1 MQKKNPT
8 RDAVSG
14 TFKNYS
20 LSGDLTK
27 ICREFPTFQRSAVP
41 LHHISRN
48 FSCESLC
55 VCAHWREEIGSSC
68 GGPVISYPPAPPPHP
83 PPDNPCQ
90 CLGEGGRGPHH
101 TLNNHKHHAH
111 TSLTHSTHTQHSH
124 AALTHS
130 TYTQYSHTSITHSTH
145 TQRSHTALT
154 QTT

>member
-1 MQKKNPT
+1 MSQ
-8 RDAVSG
+8 AG

-68 GGPVISYPPAPPPHP
+68 GGPVISYPPPPPPPTTGQSMSVSGGGGKGAPP
-83 PPDNPCQ
+83 
-90 CLGEGGRGPHH
+90 H
-101 TLNNHKHHAH
+101 TQQSQTPRTHITHTQHSHTALTRSTHAQHLHAVLSHINHTQHSH
-111 TSLTHSTHTQHSH
+111 TALTHSTHTN
-124 AALTHS
+124 
-130 TYTQYSHTSITHSTH
+130 YI
-145 TQRSHTALT
+145 ALT
-154 QTT
+154 QH